1 MFDLRGPFEWALRFL
16 TAACLAAGLG
26 AAASAQGLL
35 QGDFDPAI
43 PTLAQTIGHPPGEKI
58 TTSEDIVFYIK
69 ALESAAPDRVR
80 VVQYADSWQGRP
92 LVYAIIASPDRMAR
106 LDAIQADLG
115 RLAGGT
121 NLSSSER
128 ADLIARTPAVAWFGF
143 GVHGDEITPSDS
155 GLALAYH
162 LLAARDDALVQRIL
176 AETIVIIDPNQNPD
190 GRARFIHSFTEA
202 LGLEPQADRYA
213 AEHDQPWPG
222 GRFNHYLMDMNR
234 DWFAVTQPETLGR
247 VKAYQ
252 DWHPVVYVDSH
263 EMGGDQTYFFPPAAD
278 PYNPLITES
287 QRASQDR
294 FGRNRAAWFDRLG
307 IPYFTREIFDAFY
320 PGFGDMWPSL
330 NGSIAKTF
338 EQGSPRGL
346 KFLRRNGEELTY
358 KEGVFNNF
366 IASLATLETVAAE
379 RARLLSEYA
388 EYRRSAVLEG
398 ERSDERFILID
409 LAERRGQAERLVRTL
424 TVQGIL
430 VSRLPAGVSACGR
443 TYPAGAFL
451 VDKAQPA
458 GRLARALLEPEVPLP
473 TDFMQRQEERRS
485 AGLEHELYDVTAWSM
500 PLMEGLSLQ
509 SCQRADLSSAQP
521 ATGAPPVPLPAAT
534 DRGFGFVI
542 PWSDAVQARLVLDA
556 IGQGLAGSATDEA
569 FTAGGREFGKG
580 AVVFSAAANPD
591 DLGTQLNRL
600 AGIHGAEVVALTSSW
615 VEKGPNFG
623 SGSFVQL
630 RRPAIALAWD
640 DGTSPTSA
648 GATRW
653 TLEQKFGLPVSPIRV
668 RTLGSARLS
677 DYDVIILPETT
688 GRFTAA
694 LGSSGR
700 AALKAFTERGGVLIA
715 IGSATGALMHEDLAL
730 LSTVRETAWTD
741 LEEDTSEEP
750 ERGTRL
756 TSEEDYR
763 NLIADPEASPETVP
777 GALVNINADPNHWLA
792 SGYERAIALVTG
804 RAIYRPLNV
813 ADGVNVFRFA
823 DAEDLVASG
832 YLWEENRRQLAY
844 KPFLM
849 AQQHGSGLVIAFAQ
863 SPTTR
868 GYIGGLDL
876 LLANAVVLAPSRAAI
891 DALR

>member
-1 MFDLRGPFEWALRFL
+1 MFDLRGIFETVLRSL
-16 TAACLAAGLG
+16 TAACLAAGFG
-26 AAASAQGLL
+26 ASASAQGLL
-35 QGDFDPAI
+35 PGDFDPAI
-43 PTLAQTIGHPPGEKI
+43 PTLEQTIGHGPGEKI
-58 TTSEDIVFYIK
+58 TTSQDIVTYIE
-69 ALESAAPDRVR
+69 ALERAAPDRMR
-80 VVQYADSWQGRP
+80 VVPYAESWQGRP
-92 LVYAIIASPDRMAR
+92 LVYAIIASPGRMAQ
-106 LDAIQADLG
+106 LDTVQADLG
-115 RLAGGT
+115 RLASGA
-121 NLSSSER
+121 NLSSSDR
-128 ADLIARTPAVAWFGF
+128 ADLIARTPAVAWLGF

-162 LLAARDDALVQRIL
+162 LLAARDDPLVERIL

-202 LGLEPQADRYA
+202 LGLEPQADRFA

-320 PGFGDMWPSL
+320 PGFGDMWPAL

-346 KFLRRNGEELTY
+346 VFLRRSGEELTY

-366 IASLATLETVAAE
+366 IASLATLETVAGE
-379 RARLLSEYA
+379 RARLLSDYA
-388 EYRRSAVLEG
+388 DYRRSAVLEG
-398 ERSDERFILID
+398 ERSGERFILID
-409 LAERRGQAERLVRTL
+409 LAERRGQAERLARTL
-424 TVQGIL
+424 VVQGIA
-430 VSRLPAGVSACGR
+430 VSRLPAGISTCGR
-443 TYPAGAFL
+443 TYTAGAL
-451 VDKAQPA
+451 VIDKAQPS
-458 GRLARALLEPEVPLP
+458 GRLARALLEPEIPLP
-473 TDFMQRQEERRS
+473 ADFMTRQEERRS
-485 AGLEHELYDVTAWSM
+485 AGLNHELYDVTAWSM
-500 PLMEGLSLQ
+500 PLMEGLSSD
-509 SCQRADLSSAQP
+509 SCRRVDLASAQAVTLAAP
-521 ATGAPPVPLPAAT
+521 APIPAQA
-534 DRGFGFVI
+534 DRGFGYVI
-542 PWSDAVQARLVLDA
+542 PWSDAVQARLVIDA

-580 AVVFSAAANPD
+580 AVVFTAAGNPA
-591 DLGTQLNRL
+591 DLGNQLNRL
-600 AGIHGAEVVALTSSW
+600 AAVHGAEVVALASSW

-623 SGSFVQL
+623 SRAFVQL
-630 RRPAIALAWD
+630 KRPSIALAWD

-688 GRFTAA
+688 GRFGGA
-694 LGSSGR
+694 LGSGGA
-700 AALKAFTERGGVLIA
+700 AALKAFTERGGVLVA
-715 IGSATGALMHEDLAL
+715 LGASTGALLADDLDL
-730 LSTVRETAWTD
+730 LTTVRETAWSD
-741 LEEDTSEEP
+741 LEKDKSSEP
-750 ERGTRL
+750 ERGVRIA
-756 TSEEDYR
+756 SEQDYR
-763 NLIADPEASPETVP
+763 NLITDPGASPETVP
-777 GALVNINADPNHWLA
+777 GALVHIEADPNHWLA
-792 SGYERAIALVTG
+792 SGYDRAVALVTG
-804 RAIYRPLNV
+804 TAIYKPLNA

-823 DAEDLVASG
+823 EAGRLVASG
-832 YLWEENRRQLAY
+832 YLWEENQLQLAY

-849 AQQHGSGLVIAFAQ
+849 AQPRGNGLVIAFAQ

-868 GYIGGLDL
+868 GYLGGLDL
-876 LLANAVVLAPSRAAI
+876 MLANAVVTAPSRAAI
-891 DALR
+891 GALR

>member
-1 MFDLRGPFEWALRFL
+1 MMDLRGVFGAALRSL
-16 TAACLAAGLG
+16 MAVCLSAGLG

-43 PTLAQTIGHPPGEKI
+43 PTLEQTIGHLPGEKI
-58 TTSEDIVFYIK
+58 TTPQDIGKYLA
-69 ALESAAPDRVR
+69 ALESAAPDRIR
-80 VVQYADSWQGRP
+80 IVQYAESWQGRP
-92 LVYAIIASPDRMAR
+92 LVYAIIASPGRLAQ
-106 LDAIQADLG
+106 LDAIQSDLG
-115 RLAGGT
+115 RLASGA
-121 NLSSSER
+121 NLSASDR
-128 ADLIARTPAVAWFGF
+128 RDMIARTPAVAWLGF

-162 LLAARDDALVQRIL
+162 LLAARGDPLVQRIL
-176 AETIVIIDPNQNPD
+176 EETIVIIDPDQNPD
-190 GRARFIHSFTEA
+190 GRARFLHTFTEA

-278 PYNPLITES
+278 PFNPLITDS
-287 QRASQDR
+287 QRGSQDR

-320 PGFGDMWPSL
+320 PGFGDMWPTL

-346 KFLRRNGEELTY
+346 IYLRRSGEELTFR
-358 KEGVFNNF
+358 EGVFNNF
-366 IASLATLETVAAE
+366 IASLATLETVATE
-379 RARLLSEYA
+379 RERLLADYA
-388 EYRRSAVLEG
+388 DYRRSAVLEG
-398 ERSDERFILID
+398 ERSGERYILID
-409 LAERRGQAERLVRTL
+409 LAERRGQAERLARTL
-424 TVQGIL
+424 VVQGIS
-430 VSRLPAGVSACGR
+430 VSRLPAGISACGR
-443 TYPAGAFL
+443 TYPAGAL
-451 VDKAQPA
+451 AIDKAQPS
-458 GRLARALLEPEVPLP
+458 GRLARALLEPEIRLP
-473 TDFMQRQEERRS
+473 EDFMQRQEERRR
-485 AGLEHELYDVTAWSM
+485 AGLNHELYDVTAWSL
-500 PLMEGLSLQ
+500 PLMEGLSSA
-509 SCQRADLSSAQP
+509 SCRRADLSSGQ
-521 ATGAPPVPLPAAT
+521 TVTLAPPAPIPAAAGG
-534 DRGFGFVI
+534 GFGFVV
-542 PWSDAVQARLVLDA
+542 PWSDAVQARLVVEAL
-556 IGQGLAGSATDEA
+556 GLGLAGSATGEA
-569 FTAGGREFGKG
+569 FTVGGREFGKG
-580 AVVFSAAANPD
+580 AVVFPAAGNPD
-591 DLGTQLNRL
+591 DLGSQLNRL
-600 AGIHGAEVVALTSSW
+600 AAVHGAEVVALASSW

-623 SGSFVQL
+623 SDAFVRL
-630 RRPAIALAWD
+630 KRPAIAMAWD

-668 RTLGSARLS
+668 RTMGSARLS

-688 GRFTAA
+688 GRFRAM
-694 LGSSGR
+694 LGSSGA

-715 IGSATGALMHEDLAL
+715 LGSATGALLDDDLAL
-730 LSTVRETAWTD
+730 LSTARESAWSD
-741 LEEDTSEEP
+741 AEKDTSAEP
-750 ERGTRL
+750 ETGIRIA
-756 TSEEDYR
+756 SEAEYR
-763 NLIADPEASPETVP
+763 SLIADPKASPETVP
-777 GALVNINADPNHWLA
+777 GALVNVDADGNHWLA

-804 RAIYRPLNV
+804 TAIYRPLNA

-823 DAEDLVASG
+823 DADDLVASG
-832 YLWEENRRQLAY
+832 YLWEENRLQLAY

-849 AQQHGSGLVIAFAQ
+849 AQRHGSGLVIAFAQ

-876 LLANAVVLAPSRAAI
+876 LLANAVVTAPSRAAI
-891 DALR
+891 GELR